1 MPDLGVG
8 NSIILNPA
16 GLLGLIGDRPRFSQR
31 NAEGVVA
38 SGEALCGP
46 ELENRGLSPINQVAG
61 DPLQA
66 IQDHQG
72 ATRVVAPQR
81 FYGCIFFRIDKGS
94 CRLHIR
100 KFDDNHAGR

>member
-46 ELENRGLSPINQVAG
+46 ELENRGLSPIN
-61 DPLQA
+61 
-66 IQDHQG
+66 
-72 ATRVVAPQR
+72 
-81 FYGCIFFRIDKGS
+81 S
-94 CRLHIR
+94 E
-100 KFDDNHAGR
+100 N